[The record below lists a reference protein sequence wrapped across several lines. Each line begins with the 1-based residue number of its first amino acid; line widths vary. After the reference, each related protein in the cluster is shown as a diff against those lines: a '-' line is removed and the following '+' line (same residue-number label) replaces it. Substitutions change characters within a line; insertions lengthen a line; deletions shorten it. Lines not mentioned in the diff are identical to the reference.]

1 MGAAHAA
8 HWAAEHL
15 APERRGCG
23 CVGAPIFS
31 EHIAAH
37 AVVTSNCRGR
47 KMDYSS
53 YIGSAGSA
61 FASVIVLAT
70 YSMKTMIPLRVFG
83 ILSNIV
89 FILTSLHTGT
99 YVITV
104 LHCAMLPLNVVRL
117 MQMLRLVRGVKAS
130 LSEDLNMDWLKPFMT
145 KRQCRKGDVL
155 FAKDAVADEMYYT
168 LSGRYRLTEMSLDIP
183 PGQIIGELG
192 MLAPSNRRTASFECI
207 EDGVLLTVTYQ
218 QVKELYFQ
226 NPEFGFY
233 FLRLATARLFDNIAR
248 LQTQVEQLRPIH
260 A

>member
-1 MGAAHAA
+1 M
-8 HWAAEHL
+8 
-15 APERRGCG
+15 RRNGPHGISLRNRHCCG
-23 CVGAPIFS
+23 PAGAPIFS
-31 EHIAAH
+31 DRIAAH
-37 AVVTSNCRGR
+37 AVVTSNGRGR
-47 KMDYSS
+47 KMDWSQ

-89 FILTSLHTGT
+89 FIVTSLHAGT

-104 LHCAMLPLNVVRL
+104 LHCVMLPLNTVRL
-117 MQMLRLVRGVKAS
+117 FQMLRLVRGVKSS

-145 KRQCRKGDVL
+145 KHYCRKGDVL
-155 FAKDAVADEMYYT
+155 FAKDAVADEMFYT
-168 LSGRYRLTEMSLDIP
+168 LSGRYRLTEMGIDIP

-207 EDGVLLTVTYQ
+207 EDGMLLTVTYQ

-226 NPEFGFY
+226 NPEFGFF
-233 FLRLATARLFDNIAR
+233 FLRLATARLFDNISR
-248 LQTQVEQLRPIH
+248 LQNQVEQLRPLK

>member
-1 MGAAHAA
+1 
-8 HWAAEHL
+8 
-15 APERRGCG
+15 
-23 CVGAPIFS
+23 
-31 EHIAAH
+31 
-37 AVVTSNCRGR
+37 
-47 KMDYSS
+47 MDYSS

-89 FILTSLHTGT
+89 FIITSLHTGT

-104 LHCAMLPLNVVRL
+104 LHCVMLPLNTVRL
-117 MQMLRLVRGVKAS
+117 FQMLRLVRGVKSS

-145 KRQCRKGDVL
+145 KHHCRKGDVL

-168 LSGRYRLTEMSLDIP
+168 LSGRYRLTEMGIDIP

-248 LQTQVEQLRPIH
+248 LQTQVEQLRPAH
-260 A
+260 T